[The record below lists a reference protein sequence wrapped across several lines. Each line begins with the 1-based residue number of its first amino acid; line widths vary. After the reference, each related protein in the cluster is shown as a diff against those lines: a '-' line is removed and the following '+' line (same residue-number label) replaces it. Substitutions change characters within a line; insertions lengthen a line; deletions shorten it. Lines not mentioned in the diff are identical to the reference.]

1 MVTTNKT
8 IPNPAY
14 EMLNKKLLNESTI
27 PLMILIDII
36 INGREIKKT
45 ENINTTINNAINITI
60 GMMMK
65 KKESTPRL
73 SEAIIALII
82 FRRLGVTL
90 A

>member
-36 INGREIKKT
+36 INGREIKT

-65 KKESTPRL
+65 KKKARQDLMKPL
-73 SEAIIALII
+73 
-82 FRRLGVTL
+82 
-90 A
+90 

>member
-36 INGREIKKT
+36 NGREIKNREYKHY
-45 ENINTTINNAINITI
+45 NQ
-60 GMMMK
+60 
-65 KKESTPRL
+65 
-73 SEAIIALII
+73 
-82 FRRLGVTL
+82 
-90 A
+90 

>member
-36 INGREIKKT
+36 INGREIKT

-65 KKESTPRL
+65 KRKHAKT
-73 SEAIIALII
+73 
-82 FRRLGVTL
+82 
-90 A
+90 

>member
-45 ENINTTINNAINITI
+45 ENINTINNNAINITI

-73 SEAIIALII
+73 NEAIIALII
-82 FRRLGVTL
+82 FGRLGVTL

>member
-36 INGREIKKT
+36 INGREIKK

-65 KKESTPRL
+65 KKKSTPRL
-73 SEAIIALII
+73 NEAIIALII
-82 FRRLGVTL
+82 CT
-90 A
+90 

>member
-1 MVTTNKT
+1 MVTINKT

-36 INGREIKKT
+36 INGREIKT

-65 KKESTPRL
+65 KTPRL
-73 SEAIIALII
+73 NGAIIALII
-82 FRRLGVTL
+82 LRRLGVTL

>member
-1 MVTTNKT
+1 MVTINKT

-36 INGREIKKT
+36 INGREIKT

-65 KKESTPRL
+65 KKARQDLMKPL
-73 SEAIIALII
+73 
-82 FRRLGVTL
+82 
-90 A
+90 

>member
-36 INGREIKKT
+36 INGREIKK

-65 KKESTPRL
+65 KKKARQDLMKPL
-73 SEAIIALII
+73 
-82 FRRLGVTL
+82 
-90 A
+90 

>member
-36 INGREIKKT
+36 INGRELKT

-65 KKESTPRL
+65 KKKARQDLVKPL
-73 SEAIIALII
+73 
-82 FRRLGVTL
+82 
-90 A
+90 

>member
-36 INGREIKKT
+36 INGREIKNREYKH
-45 ENINTTINNAINITI
+45 NNQ
-60 GMMMK
+60 
-65 KKESTPRL
+65 
-73 SEAIIALII
+73 
-82 FRRLGVTL
+82 
-90 A
+90 

>member
-36 INGREIKKT
+36 INGREIKT

-73 SEAIIALII
+73 NEAIIALII
-82 FRRLGVTL
+82 LRRLGVTL

>member
-36 INGREIKKT
+36 INGRELKT
-45 ENINTTINNAINITI
+45 ENINTINNNAINITI

-65 KKESTPRL
+65 KKHAKT
-73 SEAIIALII
+73 
-82 FRRLGVTL
+82 
-90 A
+90 

>member
-1 MVTTNKT
+1 MVTINKT

-36 INGREIKKT
+36 INGREIKT

-65 KKESTPRL
+65 KKKARQDLMKPL
-73 SEAIIALII
+73 
-82 FRRLGVTL
+82 
-90 A
+90 

>member
-8 IPNPAY
+8 IPNPEH

-73 SEAIIALII
+73 NEAIIALII
-82 FRRLGVTL
+82 LRRLGVTL

>member
-36 INGREIKKT
+36 INGRELKT

-65 KKESTPRL
+65 KKKARQDLMKPL
-73 SEAIIALII
+73 
-82 FRRLGVTL
+82 
-90 A
+90 

>member
-1 MVTTNKT
+1 MVTINKT

-36 INGREIKKT
+36 INGREIKT

-65 KKESTPRL
+65 KKSTPRL
-73 SEAIIALII
+73 NEAIIALII
-82 FRRLGVTL
+82 LRRLGVTL

>member
-1 MVTTNKT
+1 MVTINKT

-36 INGREIKKT
+36 INGREIKT

-65 KKESTPRL
+65 KRKARQDLMKPL
-73 SEAIIALII
+73 
-82 FRRLGVTL
+82 
-90 A
+90 